1 MSEPLVSIIM
11 GSQSDWDTMQAA
23 TTVLTELG
31 VPFETRVVSAHRT
44 PARLVEFAEGAA
56 SRGLKVII
64 AGAGGAAHL
73 AGMAAS
79 MTHLPVIAV
88 PVSSKQLKGMEVL
101 YLNALGIDGA
111 MPPGPLQGCSSTGPD
126 RKNTNNKDRNMK
138 IRTGPEAIISTTGPD
153 RTGKFNNQ
161 TGPNFDNRTNINNQ
175 TTTRIDSRA
184 QELVLVPQ
192 ESILVHKN

>member
-23 TTVLTELG
+23 TTVLSILG
-31 VPFETRVVSAHRT
+31 VPHETRVVSAHRT

-56 SRGLKVII
+56 ARGIKVII

-88 PVSSKQLKGMEVL
+88 PVSSQQLKGMDSLLSMVQMPRGVAVACQAIGEAGAF
-101 YLNALGIDGA
+101 NAGLMAAQILATADSTLSEA
-111 MPPGPLQGCSSTGPD
+111 LQNWRAEQTASVPD
-126 RKNTNNKDRNMK
+126 SVD
-138 IRTGPEAIISTTGPD
+138 
-153 RTGKFNNQ
+153 
-161 TGPNFDNRTNINNQ
+161 
-175 TTTRIDSRA
+175 
-184 QELVLVPQ
+184 
-192 ESILVHKN
+192 

>member
-1 MSEPLVSIIM
+1 MSNPQVSIIM

-23 TTVLTELG
+23 TTVLAELG

-56 SRGLKVII
+56 ERGIQVII

-88 PVSSKQLKGMEVL
+88 PVSSEQLNGMDSLLSMVQMPRGVAVACQAIGEAGA
-101 YLNALGIDGA
+101 YNAGLMAAQILA
-111 MPPGPLQGCSSTGPD
+111 TANKELSAALQ
-126 RKNTNNKDRNMK
+126 NW
-138 IRTGPEAIISTTGPD
+138 
-153 RTGKFNNQ
+153 
-161 TGPNFDNRTNINNQ
+161 
-175 TTTRIDSRA
+175 RA
-184 QELVLVPQ
+184 QQTANVPD
-192 ESILVHKN
+192 SVN

>member
-11 GSQSDWDTMQAA
+11 GSPSDWETMQAA

-44 PARLVEFAEGAA
+44 PARLVEFSEGAA
-56 SRGLKVII
+56 ARGLKVII

-88 PVSSKQLKGMEVL
+88 PVPSMQLKGTDSLLSMVQ
-101 YLNALGIDGA
+101 
-111 MPPGPLQGCSSTGPD
+111 MPKGVAVD
-126 RKNTNNKDRNMK
+126 
-138 IRTGPEAIISTTGPD
+138 
-153 RTGKFNNQ
+153 
-161 TGPNFDNRTNINNQ
+161 
-175 TTTRIDSRA
+175 
-184 QELVLVPQ
+184 
-192 ESILVHKN
+192 

>member
-1 MSEPLVSIIM
+1 MSNPQVSIIM

-23 TTVLTELG
+23 TTVLTELN

-56 SRGLKVII
+56 ERGIQVII

-88 PVSSKQLKGMEVL
+88 PVSSKQL
-101 YLNALGIDGA
+101 NGIDSLLSMVQMPRGVAVACQAIGEAGA
-111 MPPGPLQGCSSTGPD
+111 YNAGLMAAQILATANTELSVALQ
-126 RKNTNNKDRNMK
+126 NW
-138 IRTGPEAIISTTGPD
+138 
-153 RTGKFNNQ
+153 
-161 TGPNFDNRTNINNQ
+161 
-175 TTTRIDSRA
+175 RA
-184 QELVLVPQ
+184 QQTANVPH
-192 ESILVHKN
+192 SVN

>member
-11 GSQSDWDTMQAA
+11 GSQSDWETMQAA

-88 PVSSKQLKGMEVL
+88 PVASK
-101 YLNALGIDGA
+101 
-111 MPPGPLQGCSSTGPD
+111 
-126 RKNTNNKDRNMK
+126 
-138 IRTGPEAIISTTGPD
+138 
-153 RTGKFNNQ
+153 
-161 TGPNFDNRTNINNQ
+161 
-175 TTTRIDSRA
+175 
-184 QELVLVPQ
+184 EL
-192 ESILVHKN
+192 

>member
-1 MSEPLVSIIM
+1 MSNPQVSIIM

-31 VPFETRVVSAHRT
+31 VPFETIVVSAHRT

-56 SRGLKVII
+56 ERGIQVII

-88 PVSSKQLKGMEVL
+88 PVSSEQLNGMDSLLSMVQMPRGVAVACQAIGEAGA
-101 YLNALGIDGA
+101 YNAGLMAAQILA
-111 MPPGPLQGCSSTGPD
+111 TSNKEISAALQ
-126 RKNTNNKDRNMK
+126 NW
-138 IRTGPEAIISTTGPD
+138 
-153 RTGKFNNQ
+153 
-161 TGPNFDNRTNINNQ
+161 
-175 TTTRIDSRA
+175 RA
-184 QELVLVPQ
+184 QQTANVPH
-192 ESILVHKN
+192 SVN